1 MHLVSSESADGRE
14 NLAKTGVDMNCNLHG
29 SFYILSNTP
38 VDQLFWG
45 LSFAVTEN
53 PINAN
58 CHRKEPVASLSM
70 KLSPSMDCH
79 RSMHT
84 NIGR

>member
-1 MHLVSSESADGRE
+1 MHLVSSESTDGRE

-29 SFYILSNTP
+29 SFYILSNNP
-38 VDQLFWG
+38 VDQLFLG

-53 PINAN
+53 PINAI
-58 CHRKEPVASLSM
+58 CHRKEPVASHSM